1 MTTTTTAPTLT
12 LPLDARILRVWAQ
25 QMSDAANRVEN
36 LVGFGR
42 DFFDRGL
49 YDCRVCKDGVPV
61 DGEFDPRRPMHA
73 KILYGTA
80 EERRR
85 GMFVARFTEESDDT
99 EFSYVRPYTMSTNL
113 WDKVMAPESSP
124 VWIASDTIV
133 KANPDEIPHRAL
145 VDGLG
150 IKPCS
155 RIFIVGGGP
164 GSSEYAMF
172 CFPLR
177 GEDNF
182 LIVLFGGRYH
192 EQQAHFFQGDP
203 AAYAST
209 RKREPRSWDEY
220 TSATGDRPKRENW
233 PLHEAPTELAMTS
246 DGAGQ
251 LVHTRPVELRDLAG
265 NAITALMRGG
275 WLTSR

>member
-1 MTTTTTAPTLT
+1 MNTTLTLT
-12 LPLDARILRVWAQ
+12 LPLEARTLRAWSQ
-25 QMSDAANRVEN
+25 QMSDAASRVEN

-42 DFFDRGL
+42 DFFDRSL
-49 YDCRVCKDGVPV
+49 YDCRVIKDGQPVP
-61 DGEFDPRRPMHA
+61 GEFDKGRPMCG
-73 KILYGTA
+73 KILYGTE

-85 GMFVARFTEESDDT
+85 GMFVSQFTDEDDNT
-99 EFSYVRPYTMSTNL
+99 EWSYIRPYTMSTNL
-113 WDKVMAPESSP
+113 WDKVLIPSSGSVRINDTLVP
-124 VWIASDTIV
+124 VDP
-133 KANPDEIPHRAL
+133 NELPYQAL
-145 VDGLG
+145 VYGLG

-155 RIFIVGGGP
+155 RMFIVGGGP
-164 GSSEYAMF
+164 GSSEHAMF

-177 GEDNF
+177 GENNF
-182 LIVLFGGRYH
+182 LIVLFGGRYY

-209 RKREPRSWDEY
+209 RKREPRDWDEY

-233 PLHEAPTELAMTS
+233 PLHEAPAELAMTS
-246 DGAGQ
+246 DGAGK
-251 LVHTRPVELRDLAG
+251 LVNPRPVELRDLAG